1 MKTKNQLKQFVKN
14 AKSVVKSCSLPTM
27 LVVAFAIQ
35 GCTIGRTIHI
45 NSADN
50 NATFSEETYFLKSKD

>member
-1 MKTKNQLKQFVKN
+1 MENKNQSKT
-14 AKSVVKSCSLPTM
+14 SVLIEN
-27 LVVAFAIQ
+27 LVVLFFSLFIVLVVVFALQ

-50 NATFSEETYFLKSKD
+50 NATFEEETRIFKSKD

>member
-1 MKTKNQLKQFVKN
+1 MKIKNQLKQFAKN
-14 AKSVVKSCSLPTM
+14 AKNAAKFCLLPAM

-50 NATFSEETYFLKSKD
+50 NVTFEEETRFLKSKD

>member
-1 MKTKNQLKQFVKN
+1 MKTKNHSKQFVKKG
-14 AKSVVKSCSLPTM
+14 KSVVKFSSLLGM
-27 LVVAFAIQ
+27 LVAAFVIQ

-50 NATFSEETYFLKSKD
+50 NATFSEETRFLKSKD